1 MSIVFSL
8 SPEPLVRYRG
18 FPRVCDL
25 FPRVFD
31 LVCIP
36 RVVLIVP
43 VSSKLVFT
51 SCPDSS
57 IYKKTTQKKKNKQNK
72 YNNHNVF
79 ILSVLQLN

>member
-8 SPEPLVRYRG
+8 PPEPVVRYRD
-18 FPRVCDL
+18 FPAVCDL
-25 FPRVFD
+25 SRLVFD

-36 RVVLIVP
+36 RVVLVVT

-51 SCPDSS
+51 SAADSP
-57 IYKKTTQKKKNKQNK
+57 IYKITTQKKKKENK

-79 ILSVLQLN
+79 ILSMLQLN